1 VLIGAP
7 LLGGSPSL
15 ADRATACV
23 RIAGV
28 ARPTSSGSGVG
39 ERRERRFSG
48 RLGGLL
54 DAGSNPGG
62 VIYGTITIGAL
73 LAAESAR
80 QETYSETVGAAM
92 LALVLFWLAHA
103 YAHLLGDRLAG
114 RGRLSAGLLLRALIE
129 DAAILRGALAPLVA
143 MLIAWALGA
152 TLSTAV
158 AAAVWTAAGSLVAW
172 ELAAGLRAH
181 LRPAE
186 LVFDTAVG
194 AALGMGIILIK
205 VVLHP

>member
-1 VLIGAP
+1 MDR
-7 LLGGSPSL
+7 PSL

-28 ARPTSSGSGVG
+28 TAPTTSGDGAG
-39 ERRERRFSG
+39 ERRERRSTG

-54 DAGSNPGG
+54 DPGSNPGG
-62 VIYGTITIGAL
+62 VVYGTITIGAL

-152 TLSTAV
+152 TLTTAV

-172 ELAAGLRAH
+172 ELVAGLRGH
-181 LRPAE
+181 LKPAE
-186 LVFDTAVG
+186 LAFDTAVG